1 MKAKYTPKENS
12 PQWLLVASKR
22 SCMKICIGII
32 FNLGRK
38 KHIISIKQKE
48 EEEEKNNLTSN
59 CVSIIIKTPNQQ

>member
-1 MKAKYTPKENS
+1 MKEKYATKENS

-38 KHIISIKQKE
+38 KHIISIEQKE
-48 EEEEKNNLTSN
+48 EEKDNNLTSN
-59 CVSIIIKTPNQQ
+59 CFSIIIKTPNQQ